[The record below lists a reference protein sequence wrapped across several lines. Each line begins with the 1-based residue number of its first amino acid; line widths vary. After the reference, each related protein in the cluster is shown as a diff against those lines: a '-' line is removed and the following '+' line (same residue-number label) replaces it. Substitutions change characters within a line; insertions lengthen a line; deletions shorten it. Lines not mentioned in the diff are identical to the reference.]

1 MPRLKR
7 SMLKWFSVNT
17 LRNKTAASLIIPMR
31 LDTCPLISQKRDLPA
46 PLKANVVGSAVRA

>member
-1 MPRLKR
+1 MPLLKR

-17 LRNKTAASLIIPMR
+17 LCKKASLIIPMR

-46 PLKANVVGSAVRA
+46 PLKANVVGSAVRT